1 MPVDTTIFRW
11 TFKLRHTEICHA
23 PMRMLCIPS
32 LQKFEDK
39 SLIYSNLNSIM
50 LLPAMKRFDTGT
62 YSVEAISYFEIF
74 GEAEYMGKIK
84 FP

>member
-1 MPVDTTIFRW
+1 
-11 TFKLRHTEICHA
+11 
-23 PMRMLCIPS
+23 
-32 LQKFEDK
+32 
-39 SLIYSNLNSIM
+39 M